1 MSTVL
6 LRRAAIQ
13 PAAWF
18 TAPSEETSDAEEMVA
33 EAATNGGGSLGG
45 GGTIVLDVDGLPHR
59 REIGDKSQ
67 GGCLACWQLYMRYS
81 RIRRWGLKL
90 KAFYLP
96 SNSGLRAAEA
106 LKAAFFLK
114 GLEEI

>member
-1 MSTVL
+1 M
-6 LRRAAIQ
+6 
-13 PAAWF
+13 
-18 TAPSEETSDAEEMVA
+18 A
-33 EAATNGGGSLGG
+33 EAANGDSGTPSG
-45 GGTIVLDVDGLPHR
+45 GGTIFLDADGLPHR
-59 REIGDKSQ
+59 REIGDKVQ

-106 LKAAFFLK
+106 LKAAFFLH

>member
-1 MSTVL
+1 MMDVI

-18 TAPSEETSDAEEMVA
+18 TAPSDATSDPEEMVA
-33 EAATNGGGSLGG
+33 EAANGGGS
-45 GGTIVLDVDGLPHR
+45 TFVLDADGLPHR

-106 LKAAFFLK
+106 LQAAFFLH
-114 GLEEI
+114 GLEDI

>member
-1 MSTVL
+1 
-6 LRRAAIQ
+6 
-13 PAAWF
+13 
-18 TAPSEETSDAEEMVA
+18 MVA
-33 EAATNGGGSLGG
+33 EAANGSSGLG
-45 GGTIVLDVDGLPHR
+45 GGTIVLDADGLPHR
-59 REIGDKSQ
+59 RQIGDKSQ

-106 LKAAFFLK
+106 LKAAFFLH
-114 GLEEI
+114 GLEDI